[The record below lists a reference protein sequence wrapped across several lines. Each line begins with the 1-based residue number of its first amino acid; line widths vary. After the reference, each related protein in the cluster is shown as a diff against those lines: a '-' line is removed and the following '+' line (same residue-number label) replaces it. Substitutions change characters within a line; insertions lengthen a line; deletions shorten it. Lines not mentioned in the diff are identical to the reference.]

1 MSFYRQDDCD
11 GWKWSKVSKFESSK
25 SSQETD
31 DLKFTYTNK
40 PDGAK
45 KNMTDLLFTK
55 NILNW
60 ERVVLNPK
68 LMIGGSLYRCP
79 KCKNELFIPYGRS
92 IRDHKYCNNC
102 KEQLNTDVAN

>member
-1 MSFYRQDDCD
+1 MSFYHQDDCD
-11 GWKWSKVSKFESSK
+11 GWKWSKVSKFEPSK
-25 SSQETD
+25 PSWERD
-31 DLKFTYTNK
+31 DLGFTYTNK
-40 PDGAK
+40 P
-45 KNMTDLLFTK
+45 MFTK

-92 IRDHKYCNNC
+92 IRDYKYCDNC
-102 KEQLNTDVAN
+102 KERLNADEAN